1 MFDSTRRTILAIGA
15 LAVLASPALAAGAPW
30 RIGFISATSGPLKDV
45 GDSTETAVKLAVK
58 EINAAGGVEGR
69 QLDFIQ
75 YDTAADPRQASVA
88 VRTLAED
95 KKVLAIVG
103 PLSSAQTAVAMNDAE
118 RLKILMLPYSSSAPG
133 LTDGK
138 TFTWRLSAT
147 EDQQFGR
154 LLTSMHRKHIAMK
167 TADILYVS
175 DDRIANITGT
185 KVYPPLLKKA
195 GVNVLRSVS
204 MNINS
209 FDVSAQVAQ
218 IMQDKP
224 DVLALAANFSQA
236 VTALRELRRQHFA
249 GRIIGSQLFADPNL
263 VGLFGN
269 DANGMLFVS
278 GFWRYHNAKTE
289 AFSNRFMKAMV
300 AAGYPKRS
308 PHHVDAQAFDT
319 VFLLKKAIERSH
331 VTGDPAKLAEER
343 IALRD
348 ALKGITFSG
357 VLGNNICF
365 NGNDA
370 ELPGYVIEIKHGQW
384 TLFDEFPPDACKA
397 AG

>member
-1 MFDSTRRTILAIGA
+1 MFEISRRTILAFGA
-15 LAVLASPALAAGAPW
+15 LAMLASPALAEGAPW
-30 RIGFISATSGPLKDV
+30 HIGFVSATSGPLKET
-45 GDSTETAVKLAVK
+45 GDSTAVAIKLAVD
-58 EINAAGGVEGR
+58 EINARGGVEGR
-69 QLDFIQ
+69 KLDFIQ
-75 YDTAADPRQASVA
+75 YDTASDPRQASVG

-103 PLSSAQTAVAMNDAE
+103 PLSSAETAVAMNDAE

-138 TFTWRLSAT
+138 KFTWRLSAT
-147 EDQQFGR
+147 EDQQFNR
-154 LLTSMHRKHIAMK
+154 LLTSMKRKGIATK
-167 TADILYVS
+167 TADIIYVS
-175 DDRIANITGT
+175 DDRIANVTGT
-185 KVYPPLLKKA
+185 KVYLPLLTKA
-195 GVNVLRSVS
+195 GIKVVRSVS

-224 DVLALAANFSQA
+224 DIVAVAANYSQA

-249 GRIIGSQLFADPNL
+249 GRVIGSQLFSDPNL
-263 VGLFGN
+263 VKLFGK
-269 DANGMLFVS
+269 DANGLLFVS
-278 GFWRYHNAKTE
+278 GFWFDKNDETR
-289 AFSNRFMKAMV
+289 AFAARFAKAMV
-300 AAGYPKRS
+300 AAGYPERS

-319 VFLLKKAIERSH
+319 VYLLKAAIERSH

-348 ALKGITFSG
+348 ALKGIAFSG
-357 VLGNNICF
+357 VLGSNICF
-365 NGNDA
+365 NGGDA
-370 ELPGYVIEIKHGQW
+370 ELPGYIIEIKNAQW
-384 TLFDEFPPDACKA
+384 TLFDEFPPNACHT

>member
-1 MFDSTRRTILAIGA
+1 MFDATKRAILAIGA
-15 LAVLASPALAAGAPW
+15 FALLASPALAEGAPW
-30 RIGFISATSGPLKDV
+30 HIGFISATSGPLKDV

-58 EINAAGGVEGR
+58 EINAQGGVEGR
-69 QLDFIQ
+69 PLDFIQ
-75 YDTAADPRQASVA
+75 YDTAADPKQASVG

-95 KKVLAIVG
+95 RKVLAIVG

-133 LTDGK
+133 LIDGK

-147 EDQQFGR
+147 EDKQFTR
-154 LLTSMHRKHIAMK
+154 LLTSMKRKGIATK
-167 TADILYVS
+167 TADIIYVS
-175 DDRIANITGT
+175 DDRIANVTGT
-185 KVYPPLLKKA
+185 KVYPPLLRKA
-195 GVNVLRSVS
+195 GVDVLRSVS

-224 DVLALAANFSQA
+224 DVVALAANFSQA

-249 GRIIGSQLFADPNL
+249 GRVIGSQLFADPNL
-263 VGLFGN
+263 VGLFGK
-269 DANGMLFVS
+269 DADGMLFVS
-278 GFWRYHNAKTE
+278 GFWRYKNAKTE
-289 AFSNRFMKAMV
+289 AFSDRFMQAMV

-308 PHHVDAQAFDT
+308 PHHVDAQAYDT
-319 VFLLKKAIERSH
+319 VFLLKKAIETSH

-348 ALKGITFSG
+348 ALKGLTFSG
-357 VLGNNICF
+357 VLASNICF
-365 NGNDA
+365 NGNSA
-370 ELPGYVIEIKHGQW
+370 ELPGYIIEVKNGEW
-384 TLFDEFPPDACKA
+384 SLFDEFPPDACKA
-397 AG
+397 G

>member
-1 MFDSTRRTILAIGA
+1 MFKSSGRAILAIGVV
-15 LAVLASPALAAGAPW
+15 AVLASPAFAADPPW

-45 GDSTETAVKLAVK
+45 GESTETAIKLAVK
-58 EINAAGGVEGR
+58 EINESGGVMGR

-88 VRTLAED
+88 ARTLAED
-95 KKVLAIVG
+95 KNVLAIVG

-133 LTDGK
+133 LTNGK

-147 EDQQFGR
+147 EDKQFGR
-154 LLTSMHRKHIAMK
+154 LLTSMHRKRIAMD

-185 KVYPPLLKKA
+185 KVYPALLTTA
-195 GVNVLRSVS
+195 GVKMLRSVS

-218 IMQDKP
+218 VMQDKP
-224 DVLALAANFSQA
+224 AVLALAANFSQA

-278 GFWRYHNAKTE
+278 GFWRHHNAKTE
-289 AFSNRFMKAMV
+289 AFSDRFIKAMV
-300 AAGYPKRS
+300 AAGYQKRS

-319 VFLLKKAIERSH
+319 VFLLKQAIERSH
-331 VTGDPAKLAEER
+331 VTGDPAKLNEER

-348 ALKGITFSG
+348 ALKGMTISG
-357 VLGNNICF
+357 VLGDNICF

-370 ELPGYVIEIKHGQW
+370 ELPGYVIEVKNGEW
-384 TLFDEFPPDACKA
+384 TLFDEFPPDACRA

>member
-1 MFDSTRRTILAIGA
+1 MFKHSRRSIIIIGA
-15 LAVLASPALAAGAPW
+15 LAMAASPAFAADAPW
-30 RIGFISATSGPLKDV
+30 QIGFISATSGPLKDV

-69 QLDFIQ
+69 QLNFIQ

-95 KKVLAIVG
+95 RKVLAIVG

-133 LTDGK
+133 LITGK

-147 EDQQFGR
+147 EDKQFNR
-154 LLTSMHRKHIAMK
+154 LLTAMNRKGIATK

-185 KVYPPLLKKA
+185 QVYLPLLTKA
-195 GVNVLRSVS
+195 GVKVQRSVS

-209 FDVSAQVAQ
+209 FDVSAQIAQ
-218 IMQDKP
+218 VIQDKP
-224 DVLALAANFSQA
+224 DVLALSANFSQA

-249 GRIIGSQLFADPNL
+249 GRVIGSQLFADPNL

-289 AFSNRFMKAMV
+289 AFSDRFMTAMV
-300 AAGYPKRS
+300 AAGYQKRS

-319 VFLLKKAIERSH
+319 VFLLKKAIERSR

-343 IALRD
+343 LALRD
-348 ALKGITFSG
+348 ALKGITISG
-357 VLGNNICF
+357 VLGDNICF

-370 ELPGYVIEIKHGQW
+370 ELPGYVIEIKNGAW
-384 TLFDEFPPDACKA
+384 TLFDEFPPDACRT